1 MENLGLI
8 LLSQDFMVIK
18 KETANT
24 CSTKLNY
31 CFSLFATRA
40 QESGKLIAKSARQP
54 VLPFCF
60 RVRAVHVCYTETFR
74 TSDGGGGGGD
84 VPV

>member
-8 LLSQDFMVIK
+8 LLSQDSTVIK

-31 CFSLFATRA
+31 CFALFSTRA
-40 QESGKLIAKSARQP
+40 QESGKLIAKSASQS
-54 VLPFCF
+54 VKC
-60 RVRAVHVCYTETFR
+60 
-74 TSDGGGGGGD
+74 
-84 VPV
+84 